1 MYPISTGP
9 DYSGLVSGIGQLIQG
24 QIANSL
30 QGKALQGDEG
40 ALARL
45 ASVSP
50 QRYNAIGS
58 ILQDRRQQEMQA
70 ARQAEMD
77 RQRAEE
83 ENQRKREIAAR
94 FARGY
99 QTANDKKG
107 YLAAGVDQFRRF
119 GLEDLAGMVEQDLS
133 IYNENPGAVEQQY
146 AGIVSSYG
154 DQGGNVPAGIQEFEH
169 LTKGFTP
176 EQKLQA
182 QLARTGVA
190 ARAQNQRPTVI
201 GGVPYVFDPNTGS
214 IVPAQVGGEQ
224 VTADTVATNK
234 AQIAE
239 AEAEARARG
248 QSIGSGKAE
257 AAEQAKQ
264 KSNALA
270 QEAVTL
276 AREIANSP
284 ELDNVSGIMGKAP
297 TIRPS
302 SEDLINKAK
311 RLESM
316 LTVDNL
322 KLMTG
327 VLTDRDIQFL
337 VNISSGLGLT
347 DKGFRGSSTATRARL
362 EDIAKKMEG
371 ALSQAPQQEAQPA
384 QPQQPKRFKFNPA
397 TGRLE

>member
-1 MYPISTGP
+1 MYPISTGT
-9 DYSGLVSGIGQLIQG
+9 DYSGLIGGIGQLIQG

-30 QGKALQGDEG
+30 QKKALDGDAD

-45 ASVSP
+45 SSVSP

-58 ILQDRRQQEMQA
+58 ILQDRRQEEMMA

-83 ENQRKREIAAR
+83 ENQRKRDIAAR

-107 YLAAGVDQFRRF
+107 YLAAGVEQFRQF

-133 IYNENPGAVEQQY
+133 IYNENPAAVEQEY

-154 DQGGNVPAGIQEFEH
+154 DQSSGLPAEAVAFDYLSQG
-169 LTKGFTP
+169 LSP
-176 EQKLQA
+176 EERQSAQRVRLGLSPRAASQKV
-182 QLARTGVA
+182 T
-190 ARAQNQRPTVI
+190 NI
-201 GGVPYVFDPNTGS
+201 GGVPYMVDPTTGN

-224 VTADTVATNK
+224 VTADTVASDK
-234 AQIAE
+234 AKIAQAESE
-239 AEAEARARG
+239 AKARG
-248 QSIGSGKAE
+248 QAIGSGKAE
-257 AAEQAKQ
+257 AADQAKQ

-270 QEAVTL
+270 QEAITL
-276 AREIANSP
+276 ARELANNP
-284 ELDNVSGIMGKAP
+284 ELENVSGIMGKAP

-322 KLMTG
+322 KMMTG

-347 DKGFRGSSTATRARL
+347 DKGFRGSAMATRARL

-371 ALSQAPQQEAQPA
+371 ALSQSPMQDQS
-384 QPQQPKRFKFNPA
+384 A
-397 TGRLE
+397 TQTPPRSFTTRSGITVTVE